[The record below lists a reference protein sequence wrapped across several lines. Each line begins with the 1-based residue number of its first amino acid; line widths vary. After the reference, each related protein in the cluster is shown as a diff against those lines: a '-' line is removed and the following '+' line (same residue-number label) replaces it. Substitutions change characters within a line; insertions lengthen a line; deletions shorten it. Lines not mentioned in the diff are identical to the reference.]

1 MQEEKRRLKEIS
13 DSRTQQWPNTVQ
25 AIRKKKE
32 AERFEKFKKEELERR
47 ELEQDEARFQAGEK
61 RILLDRCKK
70 QVWDRVDRV
79 KAFHSKLLVSDA
91 LHERELQLEIEKAKV
106 AHKVDVNAWH
116 HDQLVEKCLEYD
128 KQEAIKKVR
137 LDEKRKL
144 TQNVLQV
151 QHEDFKRKHIENF
164 QEEILE
170 GELIKRKA
178 IEANA
183 KAKFE
188 EDKRRIKLIDAQKET
203 FKLNEVGKE

>member
-1 MQEEKRRLKEIS
+1 
-13 DSRTQQWPNTVQ
+13 
-25 AIRKKKE
+25 
-32 AERFEKFKKEELERR
+32 
-47 ELEQDEARFQAGEK
+47 
-61 RILLDRCKK
+61 
-70 QVWDRVDRV
+70 
-79 KAFHSKLLVSDA
+79 
-91 LHERELQLEIEKAKV
+91 
-106 AHKVDVNAWH
+106 
-116 HDQLVEKCLEYD
+116 LEYD